1 MLDHH
6 QACSWCLHG
15 SYGSLCLTPP
25 ANCESEF
32 LQGLFYRHFF
42 NKWGNMWKEMRMSF
56 AQILLKSNPSLVC
69 PLSHVPGLPF
79 PLSKCL
85 LGIGDVLLL
94 VQDSQQEVIFV
105 LQKCSYLYTM
115 VTVKEMSIFFVLRTL
130 RLIIRNFSRQA
141 SIFSWFVALLT
152 RTFVIKTTK

>member
-1 MLDHH
+1 
-6 QACSWCLHG
+6 
-15 SYGSLCLTPP
+15 
-25 ANCESEF
+25 
-32 LQGLFYRHFF
+32 
-42 NKWGNMWKEMRMSF
+42 MRMSF